1 MPIEL
6 LCGQCQ
12 GRFAAEQPGGVVAC
26 PHCGAHLQV
35 PGEPAGMNLQPP
47 SQILPADN
55 GHSPAGELITSNLE
69 AADELEPQP
78 PAMETAATLVTVSET
93 MALEEAAPSAIIAP
107 AAIPLSELASHS
119 TPRMPLPEAAAPT
132 VAAFAAPDSATPMAA
147 ASVAPPPAASVAPPA
162 PPTTPAA
169 APASRLAVDLPSAAT
184 VPKFWFTLLLGYSSA
199 ATLALLF
206 LLYVLGRIKSHPLES
221 LPDIKPEVR
230 KGEVELKVAL
240 PRYDVAPG
248 HVLRIGETRRFGSL
262 KVTPLKVTQG
272 PLRFE
277 HALKAPTAQRPPSQ
291 PVLKLWVK
299 FENVSRNQ
307 TFSPLDPELL
317 FRRKYQG
324 FGRPSLTNQFLC
336 KESERLREGGDLR
349 YLFEQSTTSEF
360 HLAGQQLD
368 NTLGPGQAY
377 ETFIP
382 SEEFIDK
389 LDGDLVWRLQF
400 RKGYHPR
407 TRHGVTTLIDVPFA
421 RKDVKL
427 ES

>member
-12 GRFAAEQPGGVVAC
+12 GRFASEQAGVVVAC

-35 PGEPAGMNLQPP
+35 PGDPVAANLEPP
-47 SQILPADN
+47 SQILPPDN
-55 GHSPAGELITSNLE
+55 EPAPAGELITSDLE
-69 AADELEPQP
+69 SADQMEPAPQ
-78 PAMETAATLVTVSET
+78 ALETAGPLFTVSET
-93 MALEEAAPSAIIAP
+93 MALEEAAESAIAAP
-107 AAIPLSELASHS
+107 AAIPLTELPSHS
-119 TPRMPLPEAAAPT
+119 SSRIPLPETPAPQ
-132 VAAFAAPDSATPMAA
+132 VAAF
-147 ASVAPPPAASVAPPA
+147 APPA
-162 PPTTPAA
+162 PPASVAVPAVMSQ
-169 APASRLAVDLPSAAT
+169 PVTSSASRLAVDLPSAAM

-206 LLYVLGRIKSHPLES
+206 LLYTLGRIKSHPLES
-221 LPDIKPEVR
+221 LPDIVPEVR

-248 HVLRIGETRRFGSL
+248 HVLKLGETRRFGSL

-272 PLRFE
+272 PLKFE
-277 HALKAPTAQRPPSQ
+277 HVLNDATAYRQPSE
-291 PVLKLWVK
+291 PVLKLWMK

-307 TFSPLDPELL
+307 TFSPLDSELL

-324 FGRPSLTNQFLC
+324 FGQPSLTNQFLC
-336 KESERLREGGDLR
+336 KQSERSRNGGDLR

-360 HLAGQQLD
+360 RLAGQLLE
-368 NTLGPGQAY
+368 TKLGPGESY
-377 ETFIP
+377 ETFLP

-389 LDGDLVWRLQF
+389 LEGDLVWRVQF
-400 RKGYHPR
+400 RKGYHSR
-407 TRHGVTTLIDVPFA
+407 TRHGVTTLIDIPFQ
-421 RKDVKL
+421 RKDVNV